1 MLNMM
6 LSSASQLKQPITF
19 LEEAL
24 FVYKMIKCSKQCF
37 CFCLENTLNI
47 KNEIQIHD
55 FCTDSY

>member
-24 FVYKMIKCSKQCF
+24 FVYKMLKCYVFLFLSRKHI
-37 CFCLENTLNI
+37 E
-47 KNEIQIHD
+47 
-55 FCTDSY
+55 Y